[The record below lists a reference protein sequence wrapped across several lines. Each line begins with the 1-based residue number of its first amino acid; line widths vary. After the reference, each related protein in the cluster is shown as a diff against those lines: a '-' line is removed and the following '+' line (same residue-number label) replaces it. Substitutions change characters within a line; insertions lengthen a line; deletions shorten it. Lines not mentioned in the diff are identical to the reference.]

1 LIDAGDVGVG
11 AGVAGV
17 IRLCEEGTVDGAGLG
32 GIACAWACAI
42 LYMDLHIAQ
51 ILADF
56 RAASVLLYEEA
67 DGADSGGIGLEADG
81 AVRAIDG
88 GAATGR

>member
-1 LIDAGDVGVG
+1 MIDAGDIGVG
-11 AGVAGV
+11 AGVVGV
-17 IRLCEEGTVDGAGLG
+17 IRLCEEGTVDGAGLR
-32 GIACAWACAI
+32 GIAAVV
-42 LYMDLHIAQ
+42 LHLDLHIAQ